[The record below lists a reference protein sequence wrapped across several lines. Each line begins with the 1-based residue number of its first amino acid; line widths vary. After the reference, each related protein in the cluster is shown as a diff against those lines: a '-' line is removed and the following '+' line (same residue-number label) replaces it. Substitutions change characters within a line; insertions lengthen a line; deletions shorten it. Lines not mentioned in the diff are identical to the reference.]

1 MPERRARSQSFV
13 RTPRLSLVR
22 TSLARARFG
31 GARLVRTPSFARRL
45 VICCTIAWLAFSSVA
60 IASEYHGQV
69 TFGGVPVPG
78 TTVTVT
84 ATQGSKKVVAVTDTQ
99 GVFTF
104 PDLTDG
110 AWTLNIEMTGF
121 APIQQD
127 IAIAPNVA
135 PATFEMKLLS
145 LDQIRAAAKP
155 VKIDVATP
163 AVTASA
169 PSAPGPAGAAPAA
182 PAKGAAAKAPAAGQ
196 TTAAATPSA
205 AAPAPAPA
213 TDANSDG
220 FLINGSV
227 NNAATSQYSLSQ
239 AFGNARNGRSLYNGG
254 AYFRLDNSAI
264 DAKQYSISGLNS
276 PNPQHNN
283 LTAGVTFGGPLK
295 FPKLWRTGPNFFV
308 RYERTQNSSYSI
320 FPTLVPTA
328 AEEAGN
334 LSQQPNVTA
343 IYVPSSGLSASCLAS
358 PGVVPGSAFP
368 GDVIPAACISPIAQN
383 YLNFN
388 FYPSPNVAGNTAY
401 NYQIPLPGS
410 THADAFQTQ
419 LSRPAGKKDYI
430 FGGMNWTS
438 SRSANTNIFNFNDE
452 TKSTNIG
459 ASVTLSHRFTQRL
472 GANLSYN
479 FTRSH
484 NQSLPFFANRKDLSA
499 AVGITDNERSA
510 AYWGPP
516 ALNFS
521 SGIGSLYDANSS
533 NNRIETNVV
542 SVGLNWNRLRHN
554 IQAGADFRRQEWN
567 YLSQQ
572 NPEGSFTFT
581 GQATQSSAATG
592 GSDFADFL
600 LGLPDTSS
608 IAFGNA
614 DKYLRESVYDA
625 FILDDF
631 RVNPELSVNAGVRW
645 EYSAPVTEN
654 KNRLVNLDIAPGF
667 GGETPVLGSSPTG
680 TLSGQSYPNSLVR
693 PDRIGIAPN
702 VSIAWRPISG
712 SSLLVRSSYQIA
724 HDTSV
729 YQASALAMAQQ
740 SPLSTSLSTSNS
752 AACRFSLANAFTQQ
766 PCSKTTPDSFAV
778 DPNFRVGYVQIWTL
792 SAQRDLPASLQLLVT
807 YTGNKGTHGV
817 QEFLPNTY
825 APNSTSTTQAANPCP
840 TGPCGFVYRTSG
852 GDSTR
857 EAGSVQL
864 RRRLRNGLTAS
875 ALYTF
880 SKSLDDNY
888 SLGGQGS
895 VTSGSGIA
903 QDWLHLSA
911 QRGRSNT
918 DQRHLLNATLQYTTG
933 MGLGGRT
940 LLSGWR
946 GAVYKEWTVLTTIN
960 VGSGLPET
968 PIYPIS
974 VPGTSYS
981 SIVRAHYT
989 GQPIYSSTGPGVF
1002 LNPAAYAAPAPG
1014 SWGDAGRNS
1023 ITGPNQFTLNGS
1035 MSRTFRLHDRYNL
1048 SAQIDANNVLNH
1060 VAYSSWVTT
1069 INSPQ
1074 FGRAASAGNM
1084 RSLSIT
1090 MRLRF

>member
-1 MPERRARSQSFV
+1 MHERSAHSQSFERNHV
-13 RTPRLSLVR
+13 ATRVQSYSCRPGL
-22 TSLARARFG
+22 
-31 GARLVRTPSFARRL
+31 ARRL
-45 VICCTIAWLAFSSVA
+45 LISCTIAWLAFSSLA

-69 TFGGVPVPG
+69 TFGGIPVPG

-84 ATQGSKKVVAVTDTQ
+84 ATQGDRKVVAVTDPQ
-99 GVFTF
+99 GVFSF
-104 PDLTDG
+104 PDLADG
-110 AWTLNIEMTGF
+110 TWTLTIEMTGF
-121 APIQQD
+121 APLKQD
-127 IAIAPNVA
+127 ITIAPN
-135 PATFEMKLLS
+135 ATPGAFELKILT

-155 VKIDVATP
+155 IKLDIATP
-163 AVTASA
+163 AVTA
-169 PSAPGPAGAAPAA
+169 PGPAAAALPAA
-182 PAKGAAAKAPAAGQ
+182 PTKGATAKIPVAGQ
-196 TTAAATPSA
+196 TAAAATPATA
-205 AAPAPAPA
+205 AAATPA
-213 TDANSDG
+213 DANNDG

-254 AYFRLDNSAI
+254 AYLRLDNSAI
-264 DAKQYSISGLNS
+264 DAKPYSISGLDS
-276 PNPQHNN
+276 PNPTHNS
-283 LTAGVTFGGPLK
+283 LTAGATFGGPFK
-295 FPKLWRTGPNFFV
+295 FPLLWHNGPNFFV
-308 RYERTQNSSYSI
+308 RYERSQNSSYSI
-320 FPTLVPTA
+320 NPTLVPTA

-343 IYVPSSGLSASCLAS
+343 IYVPSSGLSAACLAA

-368 GDVIPAACISPIAQN
+368 GNIIPAACISPIAQN

-388 FYPSPNVAGNTAY
+388 FYPSPNVTGDTGY
-401 NYQIPLPGS
+401 NYQVPLPGS
-410 THADAFQTQ
+410 THADAFQAQ
-419 LSRPAGKKDYI
+419 LNRPAGKKDYL
-430 FGGMNWTS
+430 FGGFNWQST
-438 SRSANTNIFNFNDE
+438 RTANTNIFNFNDKNR
-452 TKSTNIG
+452 TTNIS
-459 ASVTLSHRFTQRL
+459 ANANLSHRFTQRL
-472 GANLSYN
+472 GVNVGYS
-479 FTRSH
+479 FSRSH
-484 NQSLPFFANRKDLSA
+484 IQSLPFFANRQDLSA
-499 AVGITDNERSA
+499 AVGITDNDRSA
-510 AYWGPP
+510 AFWGPP
-516 ALNFS
+516 SLGFS
-521 SGIGSLYDANSS
+521 SGIASLSDATSS
-533 NNRIETNVV
+533 NNRIETNAI

-567 YLSQQ
+567 YFAQQ
-572 NPEGSFTFT
+572 NPEGSLTFT
-581 GQATQSSAATG
+581 GQATQSSSATG

-600 LGLPDTSS
+600 LGIPDTSS

-614 DKYLRESVYDA
+614 DKYLRESVYDV
-625 FILDDF
+625 FVLDDF
-631 RVNPELSVNAGVRW
+631 RVNPELSVNAGLRW
-645 EYSAPVTEN
+645 EYSAPVTETQ
-654 KNRLVNLDIAPGF
+654 NRLVNLDIAPGYTA
-667 GGETPVLGSSPTG
+667 ETPVRATNPTG
-680 TLSGQSYPNSLVR
+680 APYGQSYPNSLVR
-693 PDRIGIAPN
+693 PDKIGIAPN

-724 HDTSV
+724 HETSV

-740 SPLSTSLSTSNS
+740 APLSTSLSTSNS
-752 AACRFSLANAFTQQ
+752 AACRFSLANAFTPQ
-766 PCSKTTPDSFAV
+766 PCSTTTPDSFAL

-807 YTGNKGTHGV
+807 YLGNKGNHGV

-864 RRRLRNGLTAS
+864 RRRLRNGFTAS

-903 QDWLHLSA
+903 QDWLHLNA

-933 MGLGGRT
+933 MGMGGRT

-946 GAVYKEWTVLTTIN
+946 GAVYKEWTVLTTIT

-968 PIYPIS
+968 PIDLVS
-974 VPGTSYS
+974 VPGTGYS
-981 SIVRAHYT
+981 GTVRAHYT
-989 GQPIYSSTGPGVF
+989 GAPIYSSTGPGVF
-1002 LNPAAYAAPAPG
+1002 LNSAAYTAPAPG
-1014 SWGDAGRNS
+1014 LWGDAPRNS

-1048 SAQIDANNVLNH
+1048 SAQVDANNVLNH
-1060 VAYSSWVTT
+1060 VAYTSWVTT

-1074 FGRAASAGNM
+1074 FGRAAAAGNM